1 MKYFSISEASA
12 QLNIPDST
20 LRYYEKKGLLPLIE
34 RDDAGRRLFS
44 ENQMALLETLV
55 CLKNTHMPISQIKQY
70 IDWIVEGNRTLEAR
84 LEMMQK
90 HKQAVL
96 DEILIMQESLKGIEF
111 KITRYTHQI
120 QESNQ
125 DED

>member
-1 MKYFSISEASA
+1 
-12 QLNIPDST
+12 
-20 LRYYEKKGLLPLIE
+20 
-34 RDDAGRRLFS
+34 
-44 ENQMALLETLV
+44 
-55 CLKNTHMPISQIKQY
+55 MPISQIKQY

>member
-55 CLKNTHMPISQIKQY
+55 CLKNTHMPISQIKRY
-70 IDWIVEGNRTLEAR
+70 IDWIVEGNRTLDAR

-96 DEILIMQESLKGIEF
+96 DEISIMQESLKGIDY

-120 QESNQ
+120 QERNQ

>member
-1 MKYFSISEASA
+1 MKYFSISEASV

-55 CLKNTHMPISQIKQY
+55 CLKNTHMPISQIKRY

-96 DEILIMQESLKGIEF
+96 DEISIMQESLKGIDY
-111 KITRYTHQI
+111 KITSYTHQI
-120 QESNQ
+120 QERNQ
-125 DED
+125 NED